1 MNPALWFVVP
11 VHGRL
16 DLAAICLRQLRR
28 TCDSLTGAGIDA
40 TAVLV
45 ADAENLAGLAAR
57 IGQNMLGFQTVERVN
72 DFVSDKFNDGMMLA
86 LDPRYNP
93 RPADY
98 VVPCGSD
105 DWVDH
110 RLFLNLP
117 GPDTVVG
124 FQRTSFVREDGREM
138 VTLKLDYL
146 GGAGIRIYP
155 RELLEPLG
163 FAPADP
169 DRHRGCDTSILA
181 NLRRHHG
188 DQMKVEHRYLHD
200 AQIVDWKTPGVQ
212 LNTYA
217 SLRRHRRAA
226 ATSDPFSVLK
236 GVYPEDAISEMQRH
250 YTRRRRRVAA

>member
-1 MNPALWFVVP
+1 MRPGLWFVVP

-28 TCDSLTGAGIDA
+28 TCDALDAAGIDA
-40 TAVLV
+40 TAVLI
-45 ADAENLAGLAAR
+45 ADAENLDGLAAR
-57 IGQNMLGFQTVERVN
+57 IGAEMLDFQTIERVN
-72 DFVSDKFNDGMMLA
+72 DFVSDKFNDGIMLA
-86 LDPRYNP
+86 LDPRFNP
-93 RPADY
+93 HPADY

-110 RLFLNLP
+110 RLFLDLP
-117 GPDTVVG
+117 RHDTVVG

-138 VTLKLDYL
+138 VTLTLDYP

-163 FAPADP
+163 YAPADP

-188 DQMKVEHRYLHD
+188 DGLRIEHRHLHD
-200 AQIVDWKTPGVQ
+200 AQIVDWKSPGVQ
-212 LNTYA
+212 LNTYT

-226 ATSDPFSVLK
+226 ATSDPFGVLSE
-236 GVYPEDAISEMQRH
+236 VYPPEAISEMRRH
-250 YTRRRRRVAA
+250 YRGRRRVAA